1 MNEKD
6 KLTDHDLGNVAG
18 GKFEGNERTVTV
30 TAYNYESVIRS
41 AHNVVIFA
49 GMVYAG
55 ACTLMFKNVQSFS
68 ENNKDVLIGVLE
80 VDEDVNKSLVKTL
93 GLYTIPQTLYYCD
106 GVLINRVVGVV
117 SVDQINQAVNNPI

>member
-1 MNEKD
+1 MNETD
-6 KLTDHDLGNVAG
+6 KLTDQDLENVAG

-30 TAYNYESVIRS
+30 TAHNYESVILS

-68 ENNKDVLIGVLE
+68 DNNKDVVIGVLE
-80 VDEDVNKSLVKTL
+80 VDEDVNKPLVKTL
-93 GLYTIPQTLYYCD
+93 GLNTIPQTLYYCD
-106 GVLINRVVGVV
+106 GVLVNRVVGVV
-117 SVDQINQAVNNPI
+117 SADQMNQAMKV